1 MIINELSSDV
11 SYTSDYF
18 WLLNINKG
26 PLNKYL
32 NKVY

>member
-18 WLLNINKG
+18 WLLNINKVPNKN
-26 PLNKYL
+26 PLRYI
-32 NKVY
+32 